1 MKKLFIIFLLINL
14 FSCSNTKSTWDCPIL
29 GAGNGNCRSIKK
41 ADLNH
46 QIIENKNEFFQLPA
60 KINIKLIAPKFED
73 VKKLQIENKEEKN
86 NAKSNL
92 RTEEKIGRVWFA
104 PFIDSEGN
112 QHSQKTIYVVDEE
125 AKWIGQ
131 ND

>member
-46 QIIENKNEFFQLPA
+46 QIVENKNEFFQLPA
-60 KINIKLIAPKFED
+60 KINIKTHR
-73 VKKLQIENKEEKN
+73 VKRGYRVTKKT
-86 NAKSNL
+86 SYFYL
-92 RTEEKIGRVWFA
+92 R
-104 PFIDSEGN
+104 
-112 QHSQKTIYVVDEE
+112 
-125 AKWIGQ
+125 
-131 ND
+131 

>member
-14 FSCSNTKSTWDCPIL
+14 WSCSNTKSTWDCPIL
-29 GAGNGNCRSIKK
+29 GAGNGNCRSIKM
-41 ADLNH
+41 ADFNH
-46 QIIENKNEFFQLPA
+46 QIVENKGDFLQLPA

-73 VKKLQIENKEEKN
+73 VKKLQIENKDEKN
-86 NAKSNL
+86 YAKSNL

-112 QHSQKTIYVVDEE
+112 HHSKKVIYVIDEE
-125 AKWIGQ
+125 AKWTGQ